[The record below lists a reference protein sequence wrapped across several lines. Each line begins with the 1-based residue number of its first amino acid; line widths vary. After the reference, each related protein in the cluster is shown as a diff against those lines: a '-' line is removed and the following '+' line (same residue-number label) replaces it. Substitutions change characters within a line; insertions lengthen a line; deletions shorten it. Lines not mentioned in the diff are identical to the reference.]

1 MDNID
6 ESAFR
11 VGAMNTIINK
21 NGILW
26 GYNTDLIGF
35 KRSLQE
41 EGKMDIKGKNAV
53 VLGAG
58 GAARAIIYVLCEEN
72 IKEIILSSKG
82 DSFPLKI
89 KFMDKDDH
97 ITDYILFKT
106 RNERLILQKPFFN
119 RTMRYQG

>member
-1 MDNID
+1 MLK
-6 ESAFR
+6 ER
-11 VGAMNTIINK
+11 
-21 NGILW
+21 
-26 GYNTDLIGF
+26 
-35 KRSLQE
+35 
-41 EGKMDIKGKNAV
+41 
-53 VLGAG
+53 
-58 GAARAIIYVLCEEN
+58 EN

>member
-1 MDNID
+1 MLN
-6 ESAFR
+6 ER
-11 VGAMNTIINK
+11 
-21 NGILW
+21 
-26 GYNTDLIGF
+26 
-35 KRSLQE
+35 
-41 EGKMDIKGKNAV
+41 
-53 VLGAG
+53 
-58 GAARAIIYVLCEEN
+58 EN

-119 RTMRYQG
+119 KTMGYQG

>member
-1 MDNID
+1 MLN
-6 ESAFR
+6 ER
-11 VGAMNTIINK
+11 
-21 NGILW
+21 
-26 GYNTDLIGF
+26 
-35 KRSLQE
+35 
-41 EGKMDIKGKNAV
+41 
-53 VLGAG
+53 
-58 GAARAIIYVLCEEN
+58 EN

-119 RTMRYQG
+119 RTMEY